1 MRYECPVCGAIFGS
15 MIELSK
21 HLEQHQKKIYKC
33 PSCGKTYDSLE
44 EMNRCLKRHIEEE
57 NIKIKEKEKERKA
70 IVADYKE
77 VCNKIDALIGAFNKA
92 HGDSCTLK
100 PADIEVTTLDMALGQ
115 EIININSNQTKVENK
130 KVMSNSN
137 SNKNDITSFE
147 NLLKTILNEAYG
159 FED

>member
-1 MRYECPVCGAIFGS
+1 MRYECPVCGVKFNS

-21 HLEQHQKKIYKC
+21 HLEQHKGKIYKC

-57 NIKIKEKEKERKA
+57 NIKIKEREKERKA

-77 VCNKIDALIGAFNKA
+77 VCNKIDALIDTFNKA
-92 HGDSCTLK
+92 HGNSCVLK
-100 PADIEVTTLDMALGQ
+100 PVDIEVTTSDMALGQ
-115 EIININSNQTKVENK
+115 EIININSNQTKAENK
-130 KVMSNSN
+130 KGTSNSN

-147 NLLKTILNEAYG
+147 NLLKAILNDYG
-159 FED
+159 FEN